1 MTGDTKATRH
11 MGHIKFS
18 STGSSYSRVR
28 KSTTGEEED
37 DDEEDKEDKEDKG
50 ASGRTNGRNASVVVF
65 VTSPSSG
72 VLGGG
77 IVCEL

>member
-1 MTGDTKATRH
+1 

-37 DDEEDKEDKEDKG
+37 EDEDDNEDKG

>member
-18 STGSSYSRVR
+18 STVSSYSRVR

-37 DDEEDKEDKEDKG
+37 DDEEDKEDKG